1 MKFLII
7 IALIVISLT
16 ASADYRV
23 YGNHV
28 VPTNDMGVR
37 IYGAVN
43 YRIYGSQM
51 IPVND
56 MGVRIYSK

>member
-1 MKFLII
+1 
-7 IALIVISLT
+7 
-16 ASADYRV
+16 
-23 YGNHV
+23 
-28 VPTNDMGVR
+28 MGVR